1 MGNTYHFG
9 IAKLIVHI
17 SHIIIGLWLVYL
29 GYKKITNTE
38 LDNFQ
43 YNLLTGLGVVL
54 FLYFTVVTYKEYGNK
69 WNYAFGVPNYL
80 IFLTHLINSVLF
92 FIIGM
97 RYLNINKLISL
108 YLIIAGSMG
117 ALYHAHLMFFM

>member
-1 MGNTYHFG
+1 MGNIYHFG

-29 GYKKITNTE
+29 GYEKITDKK

-80 IFLTHLINSVLF
+80 IFLTHIINSILF

-97 RYLNINKLISL
+97 KYLNINKLISL

-117 ALYHAHLMFFM
+117 ALYHTHLMFFM